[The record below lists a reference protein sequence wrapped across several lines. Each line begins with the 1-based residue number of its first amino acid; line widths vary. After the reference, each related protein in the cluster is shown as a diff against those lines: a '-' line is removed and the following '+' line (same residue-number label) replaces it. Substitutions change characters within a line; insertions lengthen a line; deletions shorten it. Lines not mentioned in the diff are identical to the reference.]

1 MINSANGIDD
11 SRVISEVEESKG
23 VSNEITLKSD
33 VINKGELYEHLQF
46 LSEKVGR
53 RIRLN
58 NRYASVVAI
67 ILKDKYF
74 KRITRQR
81 KLDNPTNNSDEIFK
95 VTKEILN
102 EIEDLKPVRLI
113 GVRLDKLGDKKNY
126 QVSLFDSV
134 EVKENNEALDKAV
147 DIINNKYGKSIVKKA
162 SLINVKDRKRLEKK

>member
-1 MINSANGIDD
+1 MKSFILKVKHYIFISNLLQHYFKNMAIVMINSANGIDD

-67 ILKDKYF
+67 ILKDKY
-74 KRITRQR
+74 I
-81 KLDNPTNNSDEIFK
+81 
-95 VTKEILN
+95 IL
-102 EIEDLKPVRLI
+102 
-113 GVRLDKLGDKKNY
+113 
-126 QVSLFDSV
+126 
-134 EVKENNEALDKAV
+134 
-147 DIINNKYGKSIVKKA
+147 
-162 SLINVKDRKRLEKK
+162 